1 MNFSEFIEKA
11 RPILKDV
18 KPLKEDAGS
27 EGLSYR
33 VKFNG
38 TLPEEGLKI
47 KETKDGFTTIEFDY
61 PHDFG
66 FAMQALKDLG
76 VEVVSLELLF

>member
-11 RPILKDV
+11 KPILKDV
-18 KPLKEDAGS
+18 KTLKEEAGS
-27 EGLSYR
+27 EGLSYK

-47 KETKDGFTTIEFDY
+47 KEKVDDAAIIEFDY

-66 FAMQALKDLG
+66 FALQTLKDLG